1 MSRIEQ
7 LISEIEEYIDGCKPQ
22 PFTNNKKII
31 VDKDEM
37 EELLVELRL
46 RTPDEIKKY
55 QKIISNKDAIT
66 GSAQEE
72 ADQIVKDAKAQ
83 AEQIL
88 AQAQEQANQ
97 IIAETEQHT
106 AALVN
111 EHEVVLQANQQ
122 AGQVLDQAYQQAN
135 EVVEQANQQA
145 VQVMEQANASAQQ
158 VVDSAVADSD
168 NIREGAIRYTDEM
181 LGTLQTIMNRT
192 MEQANEKFRS
202 FIDSLQANL
211 DVVTNN
217 RSELQVPAAE
227 AAAAAEPKNTESK
240 PAADQKKDGGI
251 NTDMLG

>member
-7 LISEIEEYIDGCKPQ
+7 LISEIEEYIDGCKAQ

-66 GSAQEE
+66 GSAKEE
-72 ADQIVKDAKAQ
+72 ADKIINEAKAQ

-88 AQAQEQANQ
+88 ADAREQAGQ
-97 IIAETEQHT
+97 IIAETEQHS
-106 AALVN
+106 ADLVS
-111 EHEVVLQANQQ
+111 EHEVMQ
-122 AGQVLDQAYQQAN
+122 QAYQQAG
-135 EVVEQANQQA
+135 EIMDQAN
-145 VQVMEQANASAQQ
+145 ESAQQ
-158 VVDSAVADSD
+158 LVDSAAADSD

-181 LGTLQTIMNRT
+181 LASLQTIINHT
-192 MEQANEKFRS
+192 MSETAEKFNALME
-202 FIDSLQANL
+202 SLQSHY
-211 DVVTNN
+211 DIVTNN
-217 RSELQVPAAE
+217 RSELELPGEE
-227 AAAAAEPKNTESK
+227 AAASTEPEQKKEK
-240 PAADQKKDGGI
+240 PAEDVL